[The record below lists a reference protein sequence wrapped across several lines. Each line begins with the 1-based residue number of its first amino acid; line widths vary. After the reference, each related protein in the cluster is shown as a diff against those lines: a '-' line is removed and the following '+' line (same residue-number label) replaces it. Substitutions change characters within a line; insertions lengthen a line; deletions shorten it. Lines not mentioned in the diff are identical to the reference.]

1 MGLFGKSKKKPQ
13 PKGKAAPKAKAALKV
28 KVKAK
33 QVSAKPAKK
42 TPTGKGASGAG
53 GDESWLY
60 QGDKEAMIRAA
71 LANVG
76 NPLPE
81 DTPFPD
87 TQAAR
92 PAPSP
97 PARPPSSSSASAAPF
112 VPLVPPEAGR
122 SPERTKLIEQALLI
136 RRAKQDVMADIDDET
151 RERFSQA
158 VMTKMTPKK
167 KK

>member
-1 MGLFGKSKKKPQ
+1 
-13 PKGKAAPKAKAALKV
+13 
-28 KVKAK
+28 
-33 QVSAKPAKK
+33 
-42 TPTGKGASGAG
+42 
-53 GDESWLY
+53 
-60 QGDKEAMIRAA
+60 
-71 LANVG
+71 
-76 NPLPE
+76 
-81 DTPFPD
+81 
-87 TQAAR
+87 
-92 PAPSP
+92 
-97 PARPPSSSSASAAPF
+97 